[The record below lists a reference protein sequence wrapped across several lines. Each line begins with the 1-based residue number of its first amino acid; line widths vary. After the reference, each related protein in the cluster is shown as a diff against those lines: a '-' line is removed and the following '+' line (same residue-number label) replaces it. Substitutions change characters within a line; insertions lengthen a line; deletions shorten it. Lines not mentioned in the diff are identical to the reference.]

1 MEPTSRDIAIDL
13 EQAALL
19 MIDVQN
25 YGVDPKGGSFAKLGE
40 RELLDNANRFLN
52 LVHATTLPNQARL
65 LRACRDAGIEVI
77 YTVIENLT
85 LDGRDRSLDYKISG
99 IDVPKGS
106 WDAKVP
112 DIVAPLAD
120 EIVIPKTSS
129 SVFISTN
136 IDYVLRNLR
145 IRSLVIAG
153 FLTDQCVDSA
163 VRDACDLGYLVTLVT
178 DACATHTRER
188 HEASLRNNRGYCR
201 QITTEEVVA
210 EVERLSVG

>member
-1 MEPTSRDIAIDL
+1 
-13 EQAALL
+13 

-25 YGVDPKGGSFAKLGE
+25 YGVDPKGGAFAKLGE
-40 RELLDNANRFLN
+40 RELDDANRFLN
-52 LVHATTLPNQARL
+52 LVHAATLPNQARL

-77 YTVIENLT
+77 YTVIQNLT

-106 WDAKVP
+106 CDAKVP

-136 IDYVLRNLR
+136 IDYLLRNLR

-153 FLTDQCVDSA
+153 FLYGPMRRFCSA
-163 VRDACDLGYLVTLVT
+163 RRLRPRLSRDAGHRCMRHPHAGAPRGIAAQQSRLLPRLGRSRRRSSSPRSSDYWW
-178 DACATHTRER
+178 AER
-188 HEASLRNNRGYCR
+188 NLRFRP
-201 QITTEEVVA
+201 
-210 EVERLSVG
+210 

>member
-1 MEPTSRDIAIDL
+1 MSRDLAMEPRSRDIAIDL

-40 RELLDNANRFLN
+40 RELDNANRFLN

-136 IDYVLRNLR
+136 NRLCAAQSPHPLPRHRGIPHRPMRRFCGARRLRSWL
-145 IRSLVIAG
+145 S
-153 FLTDQCVDSA
+153 
-163 VRDACDLGYLVTLVT
+163 RDAGHRCMCHSHAG
-178 DACATHTRER
+178 AP
-188 HEASLRNNRGYCR
+188 RGIAA
-201 QITTEEVVA
+201 Q
-210 EVERLSVG
+210 